1 MKFDPFV
8 WDEVKT
14 NEEIQRPKG
23 KLQLRLSAPGAVYVT
38 SQGYEALVGYGT
50 SFDLDLAEPHSIRVE
65 AGKGIRAFIYAPA
78 PTTFV
83 AVGEVFT
90 NPDRLPHE
98 SGSMA
103 EVLRA
108 RRMLEIE
115 RRAMMKEMRSAHSE
129 MIARIRQ
136 NTPPENPV
144 IETEEPAE
152 QGEPEP
158 EADE

>member
-23 KLQLRLSAPGAVYVT
+23 KLQLRTSAPVALYVT
-38 SQGYEALVGYGT
+38 SEGYEALAGYGA
-50 SFDLDLAEPHSIRVE
+50 SFDLDLAEAFFFRID
-65 AGKGIRAFIYAPA
+65 AAKGTRAFIYAPA
-78 PTTFV
+78 PSSFV
-83 AVGEVFT
+83 AIGEVFT
-90 NPDRLPHE
+90 NPDRMPHE

-108 RRMLEIE
+108 RRMLEME
-115 RRAMMKEMRSAHSE
+115 RRAMMKEMRVAHSQ
-129 MIARIRQ
+129 MLSRIKQ
-136 NTPPENPV
+136 QTPPENPV

-152 QGEPEP
+152 PED
-158 EADE
+158 EAAE